1 MIQAFFECLP
11 SVGMGEKSS
20 MPFALVKKQAKI
32 KKYRKNRLSYLRRVP
47 SAGRTAIGPAC
58 KEQSSRVFYAWV
70 RKNPT
75 SGGMHGMTKYVIK
88 RILYMF
94 LTMFVITVM
103 CFVLIKLLP
112 LPAVR
117 EMGRDINLVLAKR
130 EKMGYNKPI
139 MVQFFLYLK
148 SIFTEWD
155 WGVGEQMYEGL
166 GIWDVMM
173 QKLPYTIVVNLYSI
187 LISIP
192 LGLGLGIYAALKK
205 NKWQDAVI
213 STLVMVFISVPSYVY
228 AFLVQYIF
236 CFQLGWFP
244 LQLASLSQAGSIFS
258 GKMFVSMVP
267 AIMSLSF
274 GVIAGFTRYT
284 RAELSEVLT
293 GDYMLLA
300 RTKGLTKAQ
309 AISRHALRNA
319 MVVILPMII
328 GEFIG
333 ILGGSLIIENIFG
346 IPGIGN
352 LYVNSINVRDYNF
365 FMALNIFYTLIGLVS
380 GIVIDISYGFIDP
393 RIRMGSKK

>member
-1 MIQAFFECLP
+1 
-11 SVGMGEKSS
+11 
-20 MPFALVKKQAKI
+20 
-32 KKYRKNRLSYLRRVP
+32 
-47 SAGRTAIGPAC
+47 
-58 KEQSSRVFYAWV
+58 
-70 RKNPT
+70 
-75 SGGMHGMTKYVIK
+75 MTKYIIK
-88 RILYMF
+88 RVLLMF
-94 LTMFVITVM
+94 LTLFIITTM

-130 EKMGYNKPI
+130 EKMGYNRPI
-139 MVQFFLYLK
+139 MVQYFLYVKNILVD
-148 SIFTEWD
+148 WD
-155 WGVGEQMYEGL
+155 WGVGEQLYEGL
-166 GIWDVMM
+166 GIWDIMM
-173 QKLPYTIVVNLYSI
+173 QKLPYTVTVNLYSI
-187 LISIP
+187 LLSIP
-192 LGLGLGIYAALKK
+192 LGIGLGIYAALKK

-228 AFLVQYIF
+228 AFLVQYF
-236 CFQLGWFP
+236 LCFRLGWFP
-244 LQLASLSQAGSIFS
+244 LQAASLSQAGSLFS
-258 GKMFVSMVP
+258 AKMFVSMIP
-267 AIMSLSF
+267 AVLSLSF

-319 MVVILPMII
+319 MVVILPMIM

-352 LYVNSINVRDYNF
+352 LYINSINVRDYNF
-365 FMALNIFYTLIGLVS
+365 FMALTIFYTLIGLVS
-380 GIVIDISYGFIDP
+380 GIVIDVSYGLIDP

>member
-1 MIQAFFECLP
+1 
-11 SVGMGEKSS
+11 
-20 MPFALVKKQAKI
+20 
-32 KKYRKNRLSYLRRVP
+32 
-47 SAGRTAIGPAC
+47 
-58 KEQSSRVFYAWV
+58 
-70 RKNPT
+70 
-75 SGGMHGMTKYVIK
+75 
-88 RILYMF
+88 
-94 LTMFVITVM
+94 
-103 CFVLIKLLP
+103 
-112 LPAVR
+112 
-117 EMGRDINLVLAKR
+117 MGRDINLVLAKR

-139 MVQFFLYLK
+139 MVQYFLYLK
-148 SIFTEWD
+148 SIITEWD
-155 WGVGEQMYEGL
+155 WGVGEQMYDSL
-166 GIWDVMM
+166 AIWDVMM
-173 QKLPYTIVVNLYSI
+173 QKLPYTVLVNLYSI
-187 LISIP
+187 LVSIP

-205 NKWQDAVI
+205 NKWQDGLI

-236 CFQLGWFP
+236 CFKLGWFP
-244 LQLASLSQAGSIFS
+244 LQLASLSQAGSLFS
-258 GKMFVSMVP
+258 GTMFVSMIP

-309 AISRHALRNA
+309 AISRHAMRNA

-333 ILGGSLIIENIFG
+333 ILGGSMIIENIFG

-352 LYVNSINVRDYNF
+352 LYISSINVRDYNF
-365 FMALNIFYTLIGLVS
+365 FMALTVFYTVIGLAS

>member
-1 MIQAFFECLP
+1 
-11 SVGMGEKSS
+11 MG
-20 MPFALVKKQAKI
+20 
-32 KKYRKNRLSYLRRVP
+32 KYIV
-47 SAGRTAIGPAC
+47 
-58 KEQSSRVFYAWV
+58 
-70 RKNPT
+70 
-75 SGGMHGMTKYVIK
+75 K
-88 RILYMF
+88 RILLMF
-94 LTMFVITVM
+94 LTMFIIMTMSFILV
-103 CFVLIKLLP
+103 KLLP

-117 EMGRDINLVLAKR
+117 EMGRDVNLILARR

-139 MVQFFLYLK
+139 MVQFFLYMK

-155 WGVGEQMYEGL
+155 WGVGEQMYDSL
-166 GIWDVMM
+166 PIWDVMM
-173 QKLPYTIVVNLYSI
+173 QKLPYTVVVNLYSI

-205 NKWQDAVI
+205 NKWQDAFI

-236 CFQLGWFP
+236 CFQLNWFP
-244 LQLASLSQAGSIFS
+244 LQLASLSQAGSLFS

-274 GVIAGFTRYT
+274 GSIAGFTRYT

-333 ILGGSLIIENIFG
+333 ILGGSMIIENIFG

-352 LYVNSINVRDYNF
+352 LYIASINVRDYNF
-365 FMALNIFYTLIGLVS
+365 FMALTVFYTLIGLAS